1 MCPIK
6 LNSWLSEI
14 AVCNEMAVNTLKIRE
29 SFQAVNKT
37 KGKKNHQVLA
47 DKLQMEK
54 EAKLDWKIIPH
65 K

>member
-1 MCPIK
+1 
-6 LNSWLSEI
+6 
-14 AVCNEMAVNTLKIRE
+14 MAVNTLKIRE

-54 EAKLDWKIIPH
+54 EAKLD
-65 K
+65 